1 MNIFEKLNILLA
13 ESKGGSKVKES
24 DIPIHPEME
33 TREQGEISAAEK
45 ILKLFQ
51 KLSMGSGGKEEI
63 KDGKPEI
70 PDDMIDPMLK
80 ERPKSSKEKTFEK
93 NKLAGWD
100 ETSDEK
106 IKKEVDVDDDG
117 GEDDEF
123 DDFDYRKNPFGD
135 EDNEDEMPEYD
146 DDDRTEDEKL
156 KDSID
161 DAIDSLDD
169 SADEYGDEDED
180 DDSGADWGD
189 DEYDDE
195 YGDGGD
201 DDDWDDDEYGDGD
214 DDYGDE
220 EQGGEEGGESGQQ
233 GSKQSRQ
240 QGGEQDGDGDGD
252 ENQSDDSND
261 SGRSST
267 KSGAKQDSKSD
278 KKRRLEDL
286 KKSLES
292 GDMDD
297 FNDTMEE
304 IKNSTS
310 TPNANETPGGQ
321 IETPSDEDFRKD
333 MEKAGFDEKTI
344 EEMTNKKNIDGNE
357 DYSEEEMDEL
367 RKDVVNGLEDACKKK
382 GGSALASTIVKNAL
396 KRKLSNDEWK
406 EMLKVFLKAK
416 SIGAGSMSTANKGIK
431 WGHKNHL
438 WRDAVLPTDGPSKGT
453 IQTIYCFVDFSGSV
467 NQDLVYTF
475 LGKVVDMCTEL
486 KYTKVNVY
494 GFGERLSE
502 PKVLDKR
509 ALKDGADVALSQTW
523 DFISSQNPGSSTEN
537 FQVVAEEINKI
548 KRKERDSVFLIFG
561 DGYWED
567 RMVGPKSLKYDIMN
581 EKYLNDICILA
592 YYTFDGDRNFAGVIN
607 EIREIV
613 GIKHIITTKASSIHS

>member
-1 MNIFEKLNILLA
+1 MNIFEKINILLT
-13 ESKGGSKVKES
+13 ESEGGSKVKES

-51 KLSMGSGGKEEI
+51 KLSMGSGDKEEI

-106 IKKEVDVDDDG
+106 VKKEVDVNGDG
-117 GEDDEF
+117 DEDDEF

-135 EDNEDEMPEYD
+135 EDNEDEMTEY

-169 SADEYGDEDED
+169 SVDEYGDGDED

-189 DEYDDE
+189 NGDGD
-195 YGDGGD
+195 GDGGD
-201 DDDWDDDEYGDGD
+201 DGDG
-214 DDYGDE
+214 
-220 EQGGEEGGESGQQ
+220 EQGGESGQQ
-233 GSKQSRQ
+233 GSKQSGQ
-240 QGGEQDGDGDGD
+240 QGGEQNGESG
-252 ENQSDDSND
+252 ESQSGDSND
-261 SGRSST
+261 GGKSST
-267 KSGAKQDSKSD
+267 KNGAKQDSKSD

-292 GDMDD
+292 GDMND
-297 FNDTMEE
+297 FNDTMED

-310 TPNANETPGGQ
+310 TSNANETPGGQ
-321 IETPSDEDFRKD
+321 IETPSDEDFKKD
-333 MEKAGFDEKTI
+333 MEKAGFDDKTI
-344 EEMTNKKNIDGNE
+344 EEMTKKKNVDGNE
-357 DYSEEEMDEL
+357 DYSKEEMDEL

-396 KRKLSNDEWK
+396 KRKLNNDEWK

-416 SIGAGSMSTANKGIK
+416 SIGAGSMSTSNKGIK

-438 WRDAVLPTDGPSKGT
+438 WREAVLPTDGPSKGT

-502 PKVLDKR
+502 PRVIDKR

-523 DFISSQNPGSSTEN
+523 DFISSQNPGPSTEN

-548 KRKERDSVFLIFG
+548 KRKERDAVFLIFG
-561 DGYWED
+561 DGYWQD

-592 YYTFDGDRNFAGVIN
+592 YYTYDGDKIFAGIMN

>member
-1 MNIFEKLNILLA
+1 MNIFEKLNILLT
-13 ESKGGSKVKES
+13 ESEGGSKVKES

-33 TREQGEISAAEK
+33 TKEQGEMAAAEK

-63 KDGKPEI
+63 KDGRPEI

-106 IKKEVDVDDDG
+106 VKKEVDVDDND

-146 DDDRTEDEKL
+146 DDDRSEDEKL

-169 SADEYGDEDED
+169 STDDSGDGDSV

-189 DEYDDE
+189 EDS
-195 YGDGGD
+195 
-201 DDDWDDDEYGDGD
+201 GDGD
-214 DDYGDE
+214 G
-220 EQGGEEGGESGQQ
+220 QQSGGEQ
-233 GSKQSRQ
+233 GSKQSGQ
-240 QGGEQDGDGDGD
+240 QSGSEDGDGSEGQYGDSKDG
-252 ENQSDDSND
+252 
-261 SGRSST
+261 GKSST
-267 KSGAKQDSKSD
+267 KNGAKQDSKSD

-286 KKSLES
+286 KKSLDS
-292 GDMDD
+292 GKMDD
-297 FNDTMEE
+297 FHDTMED
-304 IKNSTS
+304 IKNT
-310 TPNANETPGGQ
+310 TTAPNANETPGGQ
-321 IETPSDEDFRKD
+321 IETPSDDAFKD
-333 MEKAGFDEKTI
+333 DMKKAGFDDKTI
-344 EEMTNKKNIDGNE
+344 EEMTKKKNVDGNE
-357 DYSEEEMDEL
+357 DYSESEMDEL

-396 KRKLSNDEWK
+396 KRKLNNDEWK

-416 SIGAGSMSTANKGIK
+416 SIGAGSMSTSNKGIK

-502 PKVLDKR
+502 PRVLDKR

-523 DFISSQNPGSSTEN
+523 DFISSQNPGSATEN

-548 KRKERDSVFLIFG
+548 KRKERDAVFLIFG
-561 DGYWED
+561 DGYWQD

-592 YYTFDGDRNFAGVIN
+592 YYTFDGDRIFAGIMN

>member
-1 MNIFEKLNILLA
+1 MNIFERLNTLLT
-13 ESKGGSKVKES
+13 ESDEKSKVKES

-33 TREQGEISAAEK
+33 TKEQGEMAAAEK

-51 KLSMGSGGKEEI
+51 KLKTGSGGEEEV
-63 KDGKPEI
+63 KDGRPEI

-106 IKKEVDVDDDG
+106 IKKEVNVDDG

-135 EDNEDEMPEYD
+135 EDNEDEIPEYD
-146 DDDRTEDEKL
+146 DDKTEDEKL

-169 SADEYGDEDED
+169 STDEYGDGDED

-189 DEYDDE
+189 D
-195 YGDGGD
+195 GDGGD
-201 DDDWDDDEYGDGD
+201 DAGQ
-214 DDYGDE
+214 
-220 EQGGEEGGESGQQ
+220 QGGEQDGQQGGQQ
-233 GSKQSRQ
+233 GSKQSGQ
-240 QGGEQDGDGDGD
+240 QGGEQNGESGESRSG
-252 ENQSDDSND
+252 DSND
-261 SGRSST
+261 GGKSST
-267 KSGAKQDSKSD
+267 KNGAKQDSKSD
-278 KKRRLEDL
+278 KRRRLEEL

-292 GDMDD
+292 DEMGD
-297 FNDTMEE
+297 FHDTMED

-310 TPNANETPGGQ
+310 APDINELPGGQ
-321 IETPSDEDFRKD
+321 IETPSDDDFKEDMK
-333 MEKAGFDEKTI
+333 KAGFDDKTI
-344 EEMTNKKNIDGNE
+344 EGMTKKKNIDGNE
-357 DYSEEEMDEL
+357 DYSESEMDEL

-396 KRKLSNDEWK
+396 KRKLNNDEWK
-406 EMLKVFLKAK
+406 EMLKLFLKAK
-416 SIGAGSMSTANKGIK
+416 SIGAGSMSTSNKGIK

-438 WRDAVLPTDGPSKGT
+438 WREAVLPTDGPSKGT

-502 PKVLDKR
+502 PRVIDKR

-523 DFISSQNPGSSTEN
+523 DFISSQNPGPSTEN

-548 KRKERDSVFLIFG
+548 KRKERDAVFLIFG
-561 DGYWED
+561 DGYWQD
-567 RMVGPKSLKYDIMN
+567 RIVGPKSLKYNIMN

-592 YYTFDGDRNFAGVIN
+592 YYTYDGDKIFAGIMN